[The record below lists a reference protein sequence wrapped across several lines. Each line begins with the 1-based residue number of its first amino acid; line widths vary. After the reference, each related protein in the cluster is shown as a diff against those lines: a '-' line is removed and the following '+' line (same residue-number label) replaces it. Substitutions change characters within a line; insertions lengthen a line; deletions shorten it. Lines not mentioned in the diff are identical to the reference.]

1 MHEHLWQVCLRHLR
15 HLGLAGLLLQ
25 GYPVA

>member
-1 MHEHLWQVCLRHLR
+1 MHVHLRQVCLRHLR
-15 HLGLAGLLLQ
+15 HLGLAGLQLQ